1 MMSKHGSKPQS
12 KSNHKKQA
20 ATRAKTPTWPLI
32 LAGVVVV
39 AIIAAFVFLNQSPA
53 ATAGSL
59 AANSAPDE
67 ISVAEAAE
75 KYEAG
80 VFLLDVRTPEEWEA
94 VHIPET
100 TLIPLDELETRL
112 NELPQGVEI
121 VVVCRSGNRSAE
133 GRDILR
139 NAGFTD
145 VTSMAGGIN
154 DWKSQ
159 GLPTVSG
166 S

>member
-1 MMSKHGSKPQS
+1 MSKHGSKTQS
-12 KSNHKKQA
+12 KSNRKKQA
-20 ATRAKTPTWPLI
+20 AARAKTPTWPFI
-32 LAGVVVV
+32 LAGAILV
-39 AIIAAFVFLNQSPA
+39 AVIAAFVFLNQSPA
-53 ATAGSL
+53 APANDL
-59 AANSAPDE
+59 AANSVPDE

-80 VFLLDVRTPEEWEA
+80 VFLLDVRTPEEWDA
-94 VHIPET
+94 AHIPET
-100 TLIPLDELETRL
+100 TLIPLDELEARL

-139 NAGFTD
+139 KAGFTI
-145 VTSMAGGIN
+145 VTSMAGGVN

-166 S
+166 P

>member
-1 MMSKHGSKPQS
+1 MSKHGSKTQS
-12 KSNHKKQA
+12 KYNHKKQA

-32 LAGVVVV
+32 LAGVILVTV
-39 AIIAAFVFLNQSPA
+39 IAAFVFLNQSPA
-53 ATAGSL
+53 APAGSL

-100 TLIPLDELETRL
+100 MLIPLDELETRL
-112 NELPQGVEI
+112 NELPKGVEI

-139 NAGFTD
+139 QAGFTD
-145 VTSMAGGIN
+145 VTSMAGGVN

-166 S
+166 P

>member
-1 MMSKHGSKPQS
+1 MSKHSPKLQS
-12 KSNHKKQA
+12 KSSRKKQA
-20 ATRAKTPTWPLI
+20 ATHTKTPAWPL
-32 LAGVVVV
+32 LLVGVVVV
-39 AIIAAFVFLNQSPA
+39 AVIATFVFLNQSPA
-53 ATAGSL
+53 APAGSL

-67 ISVAEAAE
+67 ISVTEAAE

-80 VFLLDVRTPEEWEA
+80 VFLLDVRTPEEWND
-94 VHIPET
+94 VHIPDT

-139 NAGFTD
+139 QAGFEQ
-145 VTSMAGGIN
+145 VTSMDGGVN
-154 DWKSQ
+154 EWQNQ

-166 S
+166 P

>member
-1 MMSKHGSKPQS
+1 MSKHSSKIQT
-12 KSNHKKQA
+12 KSNRKKQA
-20 ATRAKTPTWPLI
+20 AARAKTPTWPMI
-32 LAGVVVV
+32 LAGVILV
-39 AIIAAFVFLNQSPA
+39 AVIAAFVFLNQSPA
-53 ATAGSL
+53 APAEDL

-75 KYEAG
+75 KYQAG

-94 VHIPET
+94 VHIPDT
-100 TLIPLDELETRL
+100 TLIPLDDLETRL
-112 NELPQGVEI
+112 EELPQGVEI
-121 VVVCRSGNRSAE
+121 VVVCRSGNRSVE

-139 NAGFTD
+139 KAGFTS
-145 VTSMAGGIN
+145 VTSMAGGVN

-166 S
+166 P